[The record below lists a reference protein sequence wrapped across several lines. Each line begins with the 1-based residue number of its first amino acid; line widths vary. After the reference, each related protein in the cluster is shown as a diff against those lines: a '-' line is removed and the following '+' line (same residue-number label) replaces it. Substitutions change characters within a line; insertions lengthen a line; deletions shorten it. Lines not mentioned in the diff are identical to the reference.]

1 MSEPLRVYV
10 VDDEPLAL
18 KGMVRLLQASGRA
31 EIVGATTEPTVA
43 CEFLS
48 QHPVDAVFLDMQM
61 PGMTGFELLSRLPT
75 EPMVVF
81 TTAFDRYALAAFD
94 VHSVDYLLKP
104 IDPRHLERALAKL
117 DRVRSSAVVGTE
129 REQLLPLAR
138 EFTRPFPA
146 RIASRS
152 GDRVTFINLDTV
164 SHFYAKDGLT
174 FAAADGR
181 DVIVDA
187 PITDLERRLDPA
199 AFLRIHR
206 GTLVNVGFIAE
217 AHAGFAGGM
226 AVRLKDAK
234 RTSLQVSRDRVR
246 EVKARLGF

>member
-43 CEFLS
+43 CDFLS
-48 QHPVDAVFLDMQM
+48 QHPVDAVFLDIQM

-117 DRVRSSAVVGTE
+117 DRVRSSAVVG
-129 REQLLPLAR
+129 
-138 EFTRPFPA
+138 
-146 RIASRS
+146 
-152 GDRVTFINLDTV
+152 LDTV
-164 SHFYAKDGLT
+164 SHCYAKDGLT
-174 FAAADGR
+174 FAATDGR
-181 DVIVDA
+181 DVVVDA